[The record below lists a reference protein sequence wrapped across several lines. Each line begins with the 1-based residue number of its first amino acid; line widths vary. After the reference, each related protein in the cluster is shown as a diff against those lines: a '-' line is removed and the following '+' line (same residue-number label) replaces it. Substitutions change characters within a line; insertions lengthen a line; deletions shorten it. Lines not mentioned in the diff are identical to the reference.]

1 MTNFERLLVAD
12 KSTHEEPKNPYYKH
26 NDSVEVIEA
35 ILDEFALNKD
45 TGHIINGHIPVKF
58 KDGESPIK
66 GGGRLICIDGGFCKA
81 YQSTTGIA
89 GYTLISNSYGLRL
102 ASHEPFTS
110 IENAVLNNTDI
121 HSHTNIV
128 ETGDRR
134 YRVSDT
140 DIGHQINQQ
149 IEALNLLL
157 EAYRDGSMQQDT
169 RR

>member
-1 MTNFERLLVAD
+1 M
-12 KSTHEEPKNPYYKH
+12 
-26 NDSVEVIEA
+26 
-35 ILDEFALNKD
+35 NKD
-45 TGHIINGHIPVKF
+45 KGHIINGHIPVKF

-128 ETGDRR
+128 ETNDRR

-140 DIGHQINQQ
+140 DSDTKSTSKSKRSTFCLALIGMAACSRIPGG
-149 IEALNLLL
+149 E
-157 EAYRDGSMQQDT
+157 
-169 RR
+169 